1 MGLIIISIK
10 KKIAIKKDQSIKK
23 PLNLSFTPLREPLH
37 STFVSF
43 SFTKPAKNNLLN
55 AQAEN
60 TKLINKRSL
69 INPCVT
75 RINK

>member
-43 SFTKPAKNNLLN
+43 SFTKPAK
-55 AQAEN
+55 
-60 TKLINKRSL
+60 I
-69 INPCVT
+69 IC
-75 RINK
+75 